1 MIYMT
6 RVKRGTIA
14 HKKREKLLKH
24 AKGFMWGRK
33 SKERLAREA
42 LLHAWSNKFIGR
54 KLKKR
59 DMRSLWQIKINAAT
73 REHGL
78 SYSRFI
84 HALKQKNIQL
94 DRKILADLA
103 ENHPKVFKKV
113 VETAKK

>member
-1 MIYMT
+1 MT
-6 RVKRGTIA
+6 RVKRGVIA
-14 HKKREKLLKH
+14 HKRREKLLKH

-42 LLHAWSNKFIGR
+42 LLHAWSNKFAGR

-59 DMRSLWQIKINAAT
+59 DMRSLWQIKINAGV

-78 SYSRFI
+78 NYSRFI
-84 HALKQKNIQL
+84 HKLKTKNIQL

-103 ENHPKVFKKV
+103 ENYPAVFKKV
-113 VETAKK
+113 VEATAK